1 MINEH
6 SRSKQVLLTIVTLGV
21 YAVYW
26 FYATSKEIVE
36 CRSLPGRPRV
46 WALMQI
52 IPLVNLYPSWK
63 YSRAVQ
69 AITDGNYK
77 PAFTFLLSVIF
88 FPAAVWITQGKL
100 NEAARRESKSRQEGL
115 ITAEPERFAH
125 QAAVRAS

>member
-1 MINEH
+1 MINER
-6 SRSKQVLLTIVTLGV
+6 SRSKQVLLAIVTLGV

-36 CRSLPGRPRV
+36 CRSVPGHPRV

-52 IPLVNLYPSWK
+52 IPLVNLYSSWK

-69 AITDGNYK
+69 AITDSQYK
-77 PAFTFLLSVIF
+77 PAFTFLLSVFF

-100 NEAARRESKSRQEGL
+100 NEAARIEARRESM
-115 ITAEPERFAH
+115 ITAEPERVAP
-125 QAAVRAS
+125 QVTVGAS